1 MKNHDGSEIENNE
14 NRRVA
19 VVTGCSSG
27 IGYATALQLARRG
40 YHTFAT
46 MRKAKG
52 ESLQQEGESEKLSIG
67 IELLDVTKPDSI
79 KDAIPKISQSDDRL
93 DVLVNNA
100 GYATLGAFEDLS
112 IEVIEDQFDS
122 NLLGCQE

>member
-1 MKNHDGSEIENNE
+1 MKNKNVSDENVGNGQKI
-14 NRRVA
+14 A
-19 VVTGCSSG
+19 VVTGWSSC
-27 IGYATALQLARRG
+27 IGYAPSLQSARSG

-46 MRKAKG
+46 MRKPTKG
-52 ESLQQEGESEKLSIG
+52 QDFRRVGESEKLWIG
-67 IELLDVTKPDSI
+67 IELLDVTKLDFV
-79 KDAIPKISQSDDRL
+79 KDAISKISQSDDRL

-122 NLLGCQE
+122 NLLGC